1 MLKMKRIYE
10 DVEKHDHYRVLVD
23 RIWPR
28 GVSKEDAQLDE
39 WEKEIAPSNKVRES
53 FSHDP
58 DKFDEFKKDYLA
70 ELKNNEDSAHFVD
83 LIKKHL
89 KRGNVTLLYGA
100 KDKEHNQVVVLMEYL
115 ASQGVSEAKS

>member
-28 GVSKEDAQLDE
+28 GVYKEDAQLDE

-70 ELKNNEDSAHFVD
+70 ELKNNEDSVHFVD